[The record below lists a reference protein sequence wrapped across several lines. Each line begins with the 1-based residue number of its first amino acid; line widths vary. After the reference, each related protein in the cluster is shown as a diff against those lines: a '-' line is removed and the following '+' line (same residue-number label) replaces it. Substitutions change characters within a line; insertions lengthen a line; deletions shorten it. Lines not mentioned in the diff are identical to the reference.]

1 MKNAIFSKL
10 PLTIALCCMV
20 MMLVSSCEEKT
31 NTLFKI
37 QDNRSI
43 GMAFENTLEFSN
55 EFNVYTY
62 RNFFN
67 GGGVAIGDINNDGW
81 ADVYLTANQKPN
93 QLFLNKGGFTF
104 ENISESA
111 GIGGNRA
118 WSTGVTMVDIN
129 ADGYLD
135 IYVCNSGD
143 VSGDSKQNELFIN
156 QKDNTFKEEAAAYG
170 LADKGFSTH
179 ASFFDYDKDG
189 DLDVYLLNNS
199 YQAIGSFDLRRNERP
214 KRDVLGGDK
223 LLENQDGIFVDVSE
237 KAGIY
242 GSVIGFG
249 LGVTVGD
256 VNNDGWEDIYVSND
270 FFERDYLYINN
281 RDGSFKETLTASI
294 NSISGA
300 SMGADMADINNDQKA
315 DIFVTEMLP
324 SNYERLKSV
333 TTFENWDKYT
343 YNVKNGYYHQYTRNT
358 LQLNNG
364 DNTFSEIGRLAG
376 VEASD
381 WSWGALFFDMDN
393 DGLKDLFIANGIY
406 RDLTDQDYL
415 QYVSSDEVINSI
427 VTNNQVDYARLIDI
441 IPSNPIE
448 NQAYKNLGDLKFNRD
463 AALGLETKGF
473 SNGAAYGDLDNDG
486 DLDLVVNNVNMPLF
500 VYKNTSENKTN
511 NNFIQFNLKGTGKNT
526 FAVGTLIEVSQG
538 DNTYTVAQQPI
549 RGFQS
554 SMDQRPH
561 IGLPSDNSVQVK
573 VTWPNGMVT
582 IKDEVQTNQLLQLEM
597 LDGVV
602 NTNLSEAP
610 DAIIFSEINAVDA
623 YVHQENNFID
633 FNRDRLLHHMMS
645 TPGPKSAIG
654 DLNKDGIQDVIIGGS
669 KGFRS
674 EVLLGNQQGQYK
686 HSKEFNFSEDLAAEV
701 TAVALLDADGDGDLD
716 IYLGNGGIE
725 FSKFSS
731 ELADQ
736 LYLNNGDG
744 IFSPSPNVLPTASSY
759 FNTSVVSTGD
769 FDQDGDTDL
778 FVGERSITAAYGV
791 PVNGHLLRN
800 DGTGIFADQTAILA
814 PGLNEIGMI
823 TDANFNDIDADGDL
837 DLVVIG
843 EFMGIEIFLND
854 QGSFTKKASEL
865 QQEKGWWSALKIA
878 DVNQDG
884 FPDLI
889 VGNHGENSRFKASKE
904 QPICLFVQDFDQ
916 NGALDPVMGFTATD
930 GKVYPY
936 NLRHN
941 LIDQMKGLKKKFPDY
956 NSFKN
961 ADLNTIF
968 SEEAL
973 NLSTKATAVE
983 LKTSIYINDG
993 NGGFTSIPLP
1003 KQVQM
1008 SPIFA
1013 IETGDFDLDGDIDIV
1028 LAGNLFRV
1036 KPEVGRYDAS
1046 FGTFLENTG
1055 NDTIGTPIFKVTP
1068 GNKGLKVTG
1077 EVRSIQKTNNTLL
1090 FVRNSDAILRYK
1102 F

>member
-31 NTLFKI
+31 NTLFEI

-62 RNFFN
+62 RNFYN

-281 RDGSFKETLTASI
+281 RDGSFKETLTVSI

-538 DNTYTVAQQPI
+538 DNTYSVAQQPI

-686 HSKEFNFSEDLAAEV
+686 HSKEFNFSEDLGAEV

>member
-31 NTLFKI
+31 NTLFEI

-538 DNTYTVAQQPI
+538 DNTYSVAQQPI

-778 FVGERSITAAYGV
+778 F
-791 PVNGHLLRN
+791 
-800 DGTGIFADQTAILA
+800 
-814 PGLNEIGMI
+814 
-823 TDANFNDIDADGDL
+823 
-837 DLVVIG
+837 
-843 EFMGIEIFLND
+843 
-854 QGSFTKKASEL
+854 
-865 QQEKGWWSALKIA
+865 
-878 DVNQDG
+878 
-884 FPDLI
+884 
-889 VGNHGENSRFKASKE
+889 
-904 QPICLFVQDFDQ
+904 
-916 NGALDPVMGFTATD
+916 
-930 GKVYPY
+930 
-936 NLRHN
+936 
-941 LIDQMKGLKKKFPDY
+941 
-956 NSFKN
+956 
-961 ADLNTIF
+961 
-968 SEEAL
+968 
-973 NLSTKATAVE
+973 
-983 LKTSIYINDG
+983 
-993 NGGFTSIPLP
+993 
-1003 KQVQM
+1003 
-1008 SPIFA
+1008 
-1013 IETGDFDLDGDIDIV
+1013 
-1028 LAGNLFRV
+1028 
-1036 KPEVGRYDAS
+1036 
-1046 FGTFLENTG
+1046 
-1055 NDTIGTPIFKVTP
+1055 
-1068 GNKGLKVTG
+1068 
-1077 EVRSIQKTNNTLL
+1077 
-1090 FVRNSDAILRYK
+1090 
-1102 F
+1102 

>member
-31 NTLFKI
+31 NTLFEI

-62 RNFFN
+62 RNFYN

-93 QLFLNKGGFTF
+93 QLFLNKGDFTF

-281 RDGSFKETLTASI
+281 RDGSFKETLTVSI

-441 IPSNPIE
+441 IPSNPIK

-538 DNTYTVAQQPI
+538 DNTYSVAQQPI

-573 VTWPNGMVT
+573 VTWPNGPLV
-582 IKDEVQTNQLLQLEM
+582 VFQLYFHWH
-597 LDGVV
+597 
-602 NTNLSEAP
+602 NL
-610 DAIIFSEINAVDA
+610 
-623 YVHQENNFID
+623 
-633 FNRDRLLHHMMS
+633 
-645 TPGPKSAIG
+645 KSA
-654 DLNKDGIQDVIIGGS
+654 
-669 KGFRS
+669 
-674 EVLLGNQQGQYK
+674 QQ
-686 HSKEFNFSEDLAAEV
+686 
-701 TAVALLDADGDGDLD
+701 
-716 IYLGNGGIE
+716 
-725 FSKFSS
+725 
-731 ELADQ
+731 
-736 LYLNNGDG
+736 
-744 IFSPSPNVLPTASSY
+744 
-759 FNTSVVSTGD
+759 
-769 FDQDGDTDL
+769 
-778 FVGERSITAAYGV
+778 
-791 PVNGHLLRN
+791 
-800 DGTGIFADQTAILA
+800 
-814 PGLNEIGMI
+814 
-823 TDANFNDIDADGDL
+823 
-837 DLVVIG
+837 
-843 EFMGIEIFLND
+843 
-854 QGSFTKKASEL
+854 
-865 QQEKGWWSALKIA
+865 
-878 DVNQDG
+878 
-884 FPDLI
+884 
-889 VGNHGENSRFKASKE
+889 NS
-904 QPICLFVQDFDQ
+904 
-916 NGALDPVMGFTATD
+916 
-930 GKVYPY
+930 
-936 NLRHN
+936 
-941 LIDQMKGLKKKFPDY
+941 
-956 NSFKN
+956 
-961 ADLNTIF
+961 
-968 SEEAL
+968 
-973 NLSTKATAVE
+973 
-983 LKTSIYINDG
+983 
-993 NGGFTSIPLP
+993 
-1003 KQVQM
+1003 
-1008 SPIFA
+1008 
-1013 IETGDFDLDGDIDIV
+1013 
-1028 LAGNLFRV
+1028 
-1036 KPEVGRYDAS
+1036 
-1046 FGTFLENTG
+1046 
-1055 NDTIGTPIFKVTP
+1055 
-1068 GNKGLKVTG
+1068 
-1077 EVRSIQKTNNTLL
+1077 
-1090 FVRNSDAILRYK
+1090 
-1102 F
+1102 

>member
-31 NTLFKI
+31 NTLFEI

-62 RNFFN
+62 RNFYN

-281 RDGSFKETLTASI
+281 RDGSFKETLTVSI

-538 DNTYTVAQQPI
+538 DNTYSVAQQPI

-814 PGLNEIGMI
+814 PGFNEIGMI

>member
-62 RNFFN
+62 RNFYN

-93 QLFLNKGGFTF
+93 QLFLNKGDFTF

-538 DNTYTVAQQPI
+538 DNTYSVAQQPI

-582 IKDEVQTNQLLQLEM
+582 IKDGVQTNQLLQLEM

-823 TDANFNDIDADGDL
+823 TDANFNDIDTDGDL

>member
-31 NTLFKI
+31 NTLFEI

-62 RNFFN
+62 RNFYN

-256 VNNDGWEDIYVSND
+256 INNDGWEDIYVSND

-448 NQAYKNLGDLKFNRD
+448 NQAYKNLGDLRFNRD

-538 DNTYTVAQQPI
+538 DNTYSVAQQPI

-716 IYLGNGGIE
+716 IYMGNGGIE

-889 VGNHGENSRFKASKE
+889 LGNHGENSRFKASKE

>member
-1 MKNAIFSKL
+1 
-10 PLTIALCCMV
+10 
-20 MMLVSSCEEKT
+20 
-31 NTLFKI
+31 
-37 QDNRSI
+37 
-43 GMAFENTLEFSN
+43 
-55 EFNVYTY
+55 
-62 RNFFN
+62 
-67 GGGVAIGDINNDGW
+67 
-81 ADVYLTANQKPN
+81 
-93 QLFLNKGGFTF
+93 
-104 ENISESA
+104 
-111 GIGGNRA
+111 
-118 WSTGVTMVDIN
+118 
-129 ADGYLD
+129 
-135 IYVCNSGD
+135 
-143 VSGDSKQNELFIN
+143 
-156 QKDNTFKEEAAAYG
+156 
-170 LADKGFSTH
+170 
-179 ASFFDYDKDG
+179 
-189 DLDVYLLNNS
+189 
-199 YQAIGSFDLRRNERP
+199 
-214 KRDVLGGDK
+214 
-223 LLENQDGIFVDVSE
+223 
-237 KAGIY
+237 
-242 GSVIGFG
+242 
-249 LGVTVGD
+249 
-256 VNNDGWEDIYVSND
+256 
-270 FFERDYLYINN
+270 
-281 RDGSFKETLTASI
+281 
-294 NSISGA
+294 
-300 SMGADMADINNDQKA
+300 
-315 DIFVTEMLP
+315 
-324 SNYERLKSV
+324 
-333 TTFENWDKYT
+333 
-343 YNVKNGYYHQYTRNT
+343 
-358 LQLNNG
+358 
-364 DNTFSEIGRLAG
+364 
-376 VEASD
+376 
-381 WSWGALFFDMDN
+381 
-393 DGLKDLFIANGIY
+393 
-406 RDLTDQDYL
+406 
-415 QYVSSDEVINSI
+415 
-427 VTNNQVDYARLIDI
+427 
-441 IPSNPIE
+441 
-448 NQAYKNLGDLKFNRD
+448 
-463 AALGLETKGF
+463 
-473 SNGAAYGDLDNDG
+473 
-486 DLDLVVNNVNMPLF
+486 
-500 VYKNTSENKTN
+500 
-511 NNFIQFNLKGTGKNT
+511 
-526 FAVGTLIEVSQG
+526 
-538 DNTYTVAQQPI
+538 
-549 RGFQS
+549 
-554 SMDQRPH
+554 
-561 IGLPSDNSVQVK
+561 
-573 VTWPNGMVT
+573 
-582 IKDEVQTNQLLQLEM
+582 
-597 LDGVV
+597 
-602 NTNLSEAP
+602 
-610 DAIIFSEINAVDA
+610 
-623 YVHQENNFID
+623 
-633 FNRDRLLHHMMS
+633 MMS

-674 EVLLGNQQGQYK
+674 EVLLGDQQGQYK

>member
-62 RNFFN
+62 RNFYN

-93 QLFLNKGGFTF
+93 QLFLNKGDFTF

-448 NQAYKNLGDLKFNRD
+448 NQAYKNLGDLKFKRD
-463 AALGLETKGF
+463 TALGLETKGF

-538 DNTYTVAQQPI
+538 DNTYSVAQQPI

-823 TDANFNDIDADGDL
+823 TDANFNDIDTDGDL

>member
-1 MKNAIFSKL
+1 
-10 PLTIALCCMV
+10 
-20 MMLVSSCEEKT
+20 
-31 NTLFKI
+31 
-37 QDNRSI
+37 
-43 GMAFENTLEFSN
+43 
-55 EFNVYTY
+55 
-62 RNFFN
+62 
-67 GGGVAIGDINNDGW
+67 
-81 ADVYLTANQKPN
+81 
-93 QLFLNKGGFTF
+93 
-104 ENISESA
+104 
-111 GIGGNRA
+111 
-118 WSTGVTMVDIN
+118 
-129 ADGYLD
+129 
-135 IYVCNSGD
+135 
-143 VSGDSKQNELFIN
+143 
-156 QKDNTFKEEAAAYG
+156 
-170 LADKGFSTH
+170 
-179 ASFFDYDKDG
+179 
-189 DLDVYLLNNS
+189 
-199 YQAIGSFDLRRNERP
+199 
-214 KRDVLGGDK
+214 
-223 LLENQDGIFVDVSE
+223 
-237 KAGIY
+237 
-242 GSVIGFG
+242 
-249 LGVTVGD
+249 
-256 VNNDGWEDIYVSND
+256 
-270 FFERDYLYINN
+270 
-281 RDGSFKETLTASI
+281 
-294 NSISGA
+294 
-300 SMGADMADINNDQKA
+300 MGADMADINNDQKA

-538 DNTYTVAQQPI
+538 DNTYSVAQQPI

-582 IKDEVQTNQLLQLEM
+582 IKDGVQTNQLLQLEM

-823 TDANFNDIDADGDL
+823 TDANFNDIDTDGDL

-973 NLSTKATAVE
+973 NLSTKATAV
-983 LKTSIYINDG
+983 
-993 NGGFTSIPLP
+993 
-1003 KQVQM
+1003 
-1008 SPIFA
+1008 
-1013 IETGDFDLDGDIDIV
+1013 
-1028 LAGNLFRV
+1028 
-1036 KPEVGRYDAS
+1036 
-1046 FGTFLENTG
+1046 
-1055 NDTIGTPIFKVTP
+1055 
-1068 GNKGLKVTG
+1068 
-1077 EVRSIQKTNNTLL
+1077 
-1090 FVRNSDAILRYK
+1090 
-1102 F
+1102 

>member
-1 MKNAIFSKL
+1 MKKAIFSKL

-62 RNFFN
+62 RNFYN

-93 QLFLNKGGFTF
+93 QLFLNKGDFTF

-538 DNTYTVAQQPI
+538 DNTYSVAQQPI

-597 LDGVV
+597 VDGVV

-674 EVLLGNQQGQYK
+674 EVLLGDQQGQYK

-854 QGSFTKKASEL
+854 QGFFTKKASEL

-916 NGALDPVMGFTATD
+916 NGAL
-930 GKVYPY
+930 
-936 NLRHN
+936 
-941 LIDQMKGLKKKFPDY
+941 
-956 NSFKN
+956 
-961 ADLNTIF
+961 
-968 SEEAL
+968 
-973 NLSTKATAVE
+973 
-983 LKTSIYINDG
+983 
-993 NGGFTSIPLP
+993 
-1003 KQVQM
+1003 
-1008 SPIFA
+1008 
-1013 IETGDFDLDGDIDIV
+1013 
-1028 LAGNLFRV
+1028 
-1036 KPEVGRYDAS
+1036 
-1046 FGTFLENTG
+1046 
-1055 NDTIGTPIFKVTP
+1055 
-1068 GNKGLKVTG
+1068 
-1077 EVRSIQKTNNTLL
+1077 
-1090 FVRNSDAILRYK
+1090 
-1102 F
+1102 

>member
-62 RNFFN
+62 RNFYN

-93 QLFLNKGGFTF
+93 QLFLNKGDFTF

-214 KRDVLGGDK
+214 KRDVLGGDN

-538 DNTYTVAQQPI
+538 DNTYSVAQQPI

-582 IKDEVQTNQLLQLEM
+582 IKDGVQTNQLLQLEM

-823 TDANFNDIDADGDL
+823 TDANFNDIDTDGDL

-1090 FVRNSDAILRYK
+1090 FVRNSDAFLRYK

>member
-62 RNFFN
+62 RNFYN

-93 QLFLNKGGFTF
+93 QLFLNKGDFTF

-538 DNTYTVAQQPI
+538 DNTYSVAQQPI

-823 TDANFNDIDADGDL
+823 TDANFNDIDTDGDL

-916 NGALDPVMGFTATD
+916 NGALDPVMGFTATY

>member
-62 RNFFN
+62 RNFYN

-93 QLFLNKGGFTF
+93 QLFLNKGDFTF

-415 QYVSSDEVINSI
+415 QYVYSDEVINSI

-538 DNTYTVAQQPI
+538 DNTYSVAQQPI

-823 TDANFNDIDADGDL
+823 TDANFNDIDTDGDL

-941 LIDQMKGLKKKFPDY
+941 LIYQMKGLKKKFPDY

>member
-1 MKNAIFSKL
+1 MKNSIFSKL
-10 PLTIALCCMV
+10 PLTIAFCCVV

-31 NTLFKI
+31 NTLFEI

-62 RNFFN
+62 RNFYN

-427 VTNNQVDYARLIDI
+427 VTNNQVDYAKLIDI

-511 NNFIQFNLKGTGKNT
+511 NHFIQFNLKGTGKNT
-526 FAVGTLIEVSQG
+526 FAVGTLIEVTQG
-538 DNTYTVAQQPI
+538 DNTYSVAQQPI

-561 IGLPSDNSVQVK
+561 VGLPSNNAVQVK

-597 LDGVV
+597 VDGVV
-602 NTNLSEAP
+602 NTNLSEAL
-610 DAIIFSEINAVDA
+610 DAIIFSEINAIDA

-674 EVLLGNQQGQYK
+674 EVLLGDQQGQYK

-736 LYLNNGDG
+736 LYLNNGAG
-744 IFSPSPNVLPTASSY
+744 IFNPSPNVLPTASSY

-800 DGTGIFADQTAILA
+800 DGAGIFTDQTAILA
-814 PGLNEIGMI
+814 PELNKIGMI

-837 DLVVIG
+837 DLVVVG

-865 QQEKGWWSALKIA
+865 QQEKGWWSALKIT

-916 NGALDPVMGFTATD
+916 NGALDPVMGFTAAD

-961 ADLNTIF
+961 ADLKTIF

>member
-62 RNFFN
+62 RNFYN

-93 QLFLNKGGFTF
+93 KLFLNKGDFTF

-538 DNTYTVAQQPI
+538 DNTYSVAQQPI

-573 VTWPNGMVT
+573 VTWPNCMVT

-645 TPGPKSAIG
+645 TPGHKSAIG

-823 TDANFNDIDADGDL
+823 TDANFNDIDTDGDL

>member
-62 RNFFN
+62 RNFYN

-93 QLFLNKGGFTF
+93 QLFLNKGDFTF

-538 DNTYTVAQQPI
+538 DNTYSVAQQPI

-582 IKDEVQTNQLLQLEM
+582 IKDGVQTNKLLQLEM

-823 TDANFNDIDADGDL
+823 TDANFNDIDTDGDL

>member
-10 PLTIALCCMV
+10 PLTIAFCCVV

-31 NTLFKI
+31 NTLFEI

-62 RNFFN
+62 RNFYN

-427 VTNNQVDYARLIDI
+427 VTNNQVDYAKLIDI

-511 NNFIQFNLKGTGKNT
+511 NHFIQFNLKGTGKNT
-526 FAVGTLIEVSQG
+526 FAVGTLIEVTQG
-538 DNTYTVAQQPI
+538 DNTYSVAQQPI

-561 IGLPSDNSVQVK
+561 VGLPSNNAVQVK

-597 LDGVV
+597 VDGVV
-602 NTNLSEAP
+602 NTNLSEAL
-610 DAIIFSEINAVDA
+610 DAIIFSEINAIDA

-736 LYLNNGDG
+736 LYLNNGAG
-744 IFSPSPNVLPTASSY
+744 IFNPSPNVLPTASSY

-800 DGTGIFADQTAILA
+800 DGAGIFTDQTAILA
-814 PGLNEIGMI
+814 PELNKIGMI

-837 DLVVIG
+837 DLVVVG

-865 QQEKGWWSALKIA
+865 QQEKGWWSALKIT

-916 NGALDPVMGFTATD
+916 NGALDPVMGFTAAD

-961 ADLNTIF
+961 ADLKTIF

>member
-62 RNFFN
+62 RNFYN

-538 DNTYTVAQQPI
+538 DNTYSVAQQPI

-597 LDGVV
+597 VDGVV

-686 HSKEFNFSEDLAAEV
+686 HSKEFNFSEDLGAEV

>member
-1 MKNAIFSKL
+1 MEKPIFSKS
-10 PLTIALCCMV
+10 PLALAMLCMA
-20 MMLVSSCEEKT
+20 MMVVSSCEEKT
-31 NTLFKI
+31 NTLFEI
-37 QDNRSI
+37 QDNHSI

-62 RNFFN
+62 RNFYN

-81 ADVYLTANQKPN
+81 ADIYLTANQKPN
-93 QLFLNKGGFTF
+93 QLFLNKGNFKF

-111 GIGGNRA
+111 GIAGNKA

-538 DNTYTVAQQPI
+538 DNTYSVAQQPI

-854 QGSFTKKASEL
+854 QGFFTKKASEL

>member
-37 QDNRSI
+37 QDNRYI

-62 RNFFN
+62 RNFYN

-93 QLFLNKGGFTF
+93 QLFLNKGDFTF

-281 RDGSFKETLTASI
+281 SDGSFKETLTASI

-333 TTFENWDKYT
+333 TTFENLDKYT

-538 DNTYTVAQQPI
+538 DNTYSVAQQPI

-823 TDANFNDIDADGDL
+823 TDANFNDIDTDGDL

-1090 FVRNSDAILRYK
+1090 FVRNSDAFLRYK

>member
-1 MKNAIFSKL
+1 
-10 PLTIALCCMV
+10 
-20 MMLVSSCEEKT
+20 
-31 NTLFKI
+31 
-37 QDNRSI
+37 
-43 GMAFENTLEFSN
+43 
-55 EFNVYTY
+55 
-62 RNFFN
+62 
-67 GGGVAIGDINNDGW
+67 
-81 ADVYLTANQKPN
+81 
-93 QLFLNKGGFTF
+93 
-104 ENISESA
+104 
-111 GIGGNRA
+111 
-118 WSTGVTMVDIN
+118 
-129 ADGYLD
+129 
-135 IYVCNSGD
+135 
-143 VSGDSKQNELFIN
+143 
-156 QKDNTFKEEAAAYG
+156 
-170 LADKGFSTH
+170 
-179 ASFFDYDKDG
+179 
-189 DLDVYLLNNS
+189 
-199 YQAIGSFDLRRNERP
+199 
-214 KRDVLGGDK
+214 
-223 LLENQDGIFVDVSE
+223 
-237 KAGIY
+237 
-242 GSVIGFG
+242 
-249 LGVTVGD
+249 
-256 VNNDGWEDIYVSND
+256 
-270 FFERDYLYINN
+270 
-281 RDGSFKETLTASI
+281 
-294 NSISGA
+294 
-300 SMGADMADINNDQKA
+300 
-315 DIFVTEMLP
+315 
-324 SNYERLKSV
+324 
-333 TTFENWDKYT
+333 
-343 YNVKNGYYHQYTRNT
+343 
-358 LQLNNG
+358 
-364 DNTFSEIGRLAG
+364 
-376 VEASD
+376 
-381 WSWGALFFDMDN
+381 
-393 DGLKDLFIANGIY
+393 
-406 RDLTDQDYL
+406 
-415 QYVSSDEVINSI
+415 
-427 VTNNQVDYARLIDI
+427 
-441 IPSNPIE
+441 
-448 NQAYKNLGDLKFNRD
+448 
-463 AALGLETKGF
+463 
-473 SNGAAYGDLDNDG
+473 
-486 DLDLVVNNVNMPLF
+486 
-500 VYKNTSENKTN
+500 
-511 NNFIQFNLKGTGKNT
+511 
-526 FAVGTLIEVSQG
+526 
-538 DNTYTVAQQPI
+538 
-549 RGFQS
+549 
-554 SMDQRPH
+554 MDQRPH

-597 LDGVV
+597 LDGMV

>member
-62 RNFFN
+62 RNFYN

-538 DNTYTVAQQPI
+538 DNTYSVAQQPI

-889 VGNHGENSRFKASKE
+889 AGNHGENSRFKASKE

>member
-538 DNTYTVAQQPI
+538 DNTYSVAQQPI

-823 TDANFNDIDADGDL
+823 TDANFNDIDTDGDL

>member
-31 NTLFKI
+31 NTLFEI

-62 RNFFN
+62 RNFYN

-500 VYKNTSENKTN
+500 VYKNTSENKTK
-511 NNFIQFNLKGTGKNT
+511 I
-526 FAVGTLIEVSQG
+526 TL
-538 DNTYTVAQQPI
+538 
-549 RGFQS
+549 
-554 SMDQRPH
+554 
-561 IGLPSDNSVQVK
+561 
-573 VTWPNGMVT
+573 
-582 IKDEVQTNQLLQLEM
+582 
-597 LDGVV
+597 
-602 NTNLSEAP
+602 
-610 DAIIFSEINAVDA
+610 FS
-623 YVHQENNFID
+623 
-633 FNRDRLLHHMMS
+633 
-645 TPGPKSAIG
+645 
-654 DLNKDGIQDVIIGGS
+654 
-669 KGFRS
+669 
-674 EVLLGNQQGQYK
+674 
-686 HSKEFNFSEDLAAEV
+686 
-701 TAVALLDADGDGDLD
+701 
-716 IYLGNGGIE
+716 
-725 FSKFSS
+725 
-731 ELADQ
+731 
-736 LYLNNGDG
+736 
-744 IFSPSPNVLPTASSY
+744 
-759 FNTSVVSTGD
+759 
-769 FDQDGDTDL
+769 
-778 FVGERSITAAYGV
+778 
-791 PVNGHLLRN
+791 
-800 DGTGIFADQTAILA
+800 
-814 PGLNEIGMI
+814 
-823 TDANFNDIDADGDL
+823 
-837 DLVVIG
+837 
-843 EFMGIEIFLND
+843 
-854 QGSFTKKASEL
+854 
-865 QQEKGWWSALKIA
+865 
-878 DVNQDG
+878 
-884 FPDLI
+884 LI
-889 VGNHGENSRFKASKE
+889 
-904 QPICLFVQDFDQ
+904 
-916 NGALDPVMGFTATD
+916 
-930 GKVYPY
+930 
-936 NLRHN
+936 
-941 LIDQMKGLKKKFPDY
+941 
-956 NSFKN
+956 
-961 ADLNTIF
+961 
-968 SEEAL
+968 
-973 NLSTKATAVE
+973 
-983 LKTSIYINDG
+983 
-993 NGGFTSIPLP
+993 
-1003 KQVQM
+1003 
-1008 SPIFA
+1008 
-1013 IETGDFDLDGDIDIV
+1013 
-1028 LAGNLFRV
+1028 
-1036 KPEVGRYDAS
+1036 
-1046 FGTFLENTG
+1046 
-1055 NDTIGTPIFKVTP
+1055 
-1068 GNKGLKVTG
+1068 
-1077 EVRSIQKTNNTLL
+1077 
-1090 FVRNSDAILRYK
+1090 
-1102 F
+1102 

>member
-31 NTLFKI
+31 NTLFEI

-823 TDANFNDIDADGDL
+823 TDANFNDIDTDGDL

>member
-20 MMLVSSCEEKT
+20 MILVSSCEEKT
-31 NTLFKI
+31 NTLFEI

-62 RNFFN
+62 RNFYN

-538 DNTYTVAQQPI
+538 DNKYSVAQQPI

-602 NTNLSEAP
+602 NTNLSEAL

-865 QQEKGWWSALKIA
+865 QQEKGWWSALKIT

>member
-1 MKNAIFSKL
+1 
-10 PLTIALCCMV
+10 
-20 MMLVSSCEEKT
+20 
-31 NTLFKI
+31 
-37 QDNRSI
+37 
-43 GMAFENTLEFSN
+43 MAFENTLEFSN

-62 RNFFN
+62 RNFYN

-93 QLFLNKGGFTF
+93 QLFLNKGDFTF

-538 DNTYTVAQQPI
+538 DNTYSVAQQPI

-674 EVLLGNQQGQYK
+674 EVLLGIRSEVLLGDQQGQYK

-823 TDANFNDIDADGDL
+823 TDANFNDIDTDGDL

>member
-31 NTLFKI
+31 NTLFEI

-43 GMAFENTLEFSN
+43 GMVFENTLEFSN

-62 RNFFN
+62 RNFYN

-538 DNTYTVAQQPI
+538 DNTYSVAQQPI

-823 TDANFNDIDADGDL
+823 TDANFNDIDTDGDL

>member
-1 MKNAIFSKL
+1 MKKAIFSKL
-10 PLTIALCCMV
+10 PFTLALLCVAMIV
-20 MMLVSSCEEKT
+20 VSSCEEKT
-31 NTLFKI
+31 NTLFEI

-62 RNFFN
+62 RNFYN

-538 DNTYTVAQQPI
+538 DNTYSVAQQPI

-597 LDGVV
+597 VDGVV

>member
-62 RNFFN
+62 RNFYN

-93 QLFLNKGGFTF
+93 QLFLNKGDFTF

-538 DNTYTVAQQPI
+538 DNTYSVAQQPI

-582 IKDEVQTNQLLQLEM
+582 IKDGVQTNQLLQLEM

-823 TDANFNDIDADGDL
+823 TDANFNDIDTDGDL

-1090 FVRNSDAILRYK
+1090 FVRNSDAFLRYK

>member
-62 RNFFN
+62 RNFYN

-93 QLFLNKGGFTF
+93 QLFLNKGDFTF

-381 WSWGALFFDMDN
+381 WSWGALFFDMVN

-538 DNTYTVAQQPI
+538 DNTYSVAQQPI

-823 TDANFNDIDADGDL
+823 TDANFNDIDTDGDL

>member
-62 RNFFN
+62 RNFYN

-93 QLFLNKGGFTF
+93 QLFLNKGDFTF

-538 DNTYTVAQQPI
+538 DNTYSVAQQPI

-716 IYLGNGGIE
+716 IYLGNWGIE

-823 TDANFNDIDADGDL
+823 TDANFNDIDTDGDL

>member
-31 NTLFKI
+31 NTLFEI

-62 RNFFN
+62 RNFYN

-281 RDGSFKETLTASI
+281 RDGSFKETLTVSI

-538 DNTYTVAQQPI
+538 DNTYSVAQQPI

-654 DLNKDGIQDVIIGGS
+654 DLNKDGIQDVIFGGS

>member
-31 NTLFKI
+31 NTLFEI

-62 RNFFN
+62 RNFYN

-237 KAGIY
+237 KSGIY

-256 VNNDGWEDIYVSND
+256 INNDGWEDIYVSND

-538 DNTYTVAQQPI
+538 DNTYSVAQQPI

-716 IYLGNGGIE
+716 IYMGNGGIE

-889 VGNHGENSRFKASKE
+889 LGNHGENSRFKASKE